1 MSKRIITLGTWEGKP
16 IEWLV
21 LKEEGF
27 ATFCVSKIVLF
38 THCYNDDGN
47 KGNDYAK
54 SDIRKY
60 LNSNFFKTAFSD
72 VEKKKIINVKNTDF
86 NTKDNIFLLSKN
98 EAEKLMTQ
106 NERTHA
112 ISIGCCLRTV
122 SSHGSLYIWRIGH
135 DGGFD
140 DYGHYES
147 YSYVYKPY
155 GIRPA
160 MWIKEK

>member
-38 THCYNDDGN
+38 THCYNDDEN

-72 VEKKKIINVKNTDF
+72 VEKKKIINVKNTDS
-86 NTKDNIFLLSKN
+86 NTKDNIFLLSKSEIEN
-98 EAEKLMTQ
+98 LMSNGERICGHWWYTRTPSN
-106 NERTHA
+106 NER
-112 ISIGCCLRTV
+112 V
-122 SSHGSLYIWRIGH
+122 
-135 DGGFD
+135 
-140 DYGHYES
+140 YEHKS
-147 YSYVYKPY
+147 DAASFATYLTDID

>member
-1 MSKRIITLGTWEGKP
+1 MSKRIITLGTWEGKS

-38 THCYNDDGN
+38 TYCYNGDAN

-72 VEKKKIINVKNTDF
+72 VEKKKIINVKNTDS
-86 NTKDNIFLLSKN
+86 NTKDNIFLLSKSEIVN
-98 EAEKLMTQ
+98 LMSNGERICGDYWYTRTPSN
-106 NERTHA
+106 NERVYDHN
-112 ISIGCCLRTV
+112 
-122 SSHGSLYIWRIGH
+122 H
-135 DGGFD
+135 DVASFST
-140 DYGHYES
+140 YLT
-147 YSYVYKPY
+147 KIN

-160 MWIKEK
+160 MWVKEK